1 MGESIE
7 GIWTIQRIAEPIF
20 AHTITF
26 LKVPNSL
33 ENNKIIT
40 LSKYEKW
47 KKKSN
52 NEWFYIVI

>member
-1 MGESIE
+1 LGNGPMGESIE

-26 LKVPNSL
+26 LKVSNSL

-40 LSKYEKW
+40 LSKYEK
-47 KKKSN
+47 
-52 NEWFYIVI
+52 